1 MIITDKKIG
10 EIKELN
16 GVNCAPYSRIFGGN
30 QIDVRQV
37 FGYCG
42 IPCVRTHDVNGAYG
56 EKSR

>member
-30 QIDVRQV
+30 PFVASVHFLAFPFGGRGTALAVDERQ
-37 FGYCG
+37 F
-42 IPCVRTHDVNGAYG
+42 
-56 EKSR
+56 